1 MIIYGK
7 EYHFALTIRAQQ
19 RLAEFCPNK
28 DITRLNEVFSGEGFT
43 ARDMELAAQFCVI
56 LNEGYETKRCFEDLN
71 HKFDPLTMDIVL
83 SLEQDEFEQ
92 LQAEAQACYK
102 RDKNP
107 TVGTEPQKKTD
118 AAAPESG
125 STSAGTSTT
134 GAASA

>member
-1 MIIYGK
+1 MVIYGK

-28 DITRLNEVFSGEGFT
+28 DITRLNEVFSGKGFT
-43 ARDMELAAQFCVI
+43 AHDMEIAAQFCVI
-56 LNEGYETKRCFEDLN
+56 LSEGYETKRCFEDLE

-102 RDKNP
+102 RDKAP
-107 TVGTEPQKKTD
+107 TVKTEPQKKTD
-118 AAAPESG
+118 AANPG
-125 STSAGTSTT
+125 SSSTQAGTSTT
-134 GAASA
+134 DAASA